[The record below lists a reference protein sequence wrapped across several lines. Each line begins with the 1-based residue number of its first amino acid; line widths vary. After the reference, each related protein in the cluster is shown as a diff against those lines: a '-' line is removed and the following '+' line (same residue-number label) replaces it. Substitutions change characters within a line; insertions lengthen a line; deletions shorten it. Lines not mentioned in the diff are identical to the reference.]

1 MIGLRLLGCCK
12 LCEDSRSWRAFTFYG
27 TLTFFFRWPLFIE
40 TGNLLPLPLSSQLRL
55 RGDLRDPR
63 GRVSGGW
70 EDAGQTRQLQP
81 HRWEG
86 ASIWLTSDYSFFLEA
101 IPKSYLCYFLNPK
114 TKQMTK
120 PLQTSTFFCSK
131 GFLMMIFFADS
142 QQCTIV
148 FWVTWGRTVIFF
160 MLLSLCLDHNV
171 ILCLLSFINS
181 AYHSVSP
188 CV

>member
-12 LCEDSRSWRAFTFYG
+12 LCEDSRSWRAFTCYG

-40 TGNLLPLPLSSQLRL
+40 TGNLLPLPFSSQLRL

-86 ASIWLTSDYSFFLEA
+86 AGIWLTSDYSFFLEA

-114 TKQMTK
+114 TKRMTK

-131 GFLMMIFFADS
+131 GFLMMIFFCRQSTVGQSVLGHMGTNCHIFHACEFMS
-142 QQCTIV
+142 RPQCHSLTA
-148 FWVTWGRTVIFF
+148 FF
-160 MLLSLCLDHNV
+160 HQ
-171 ILCLLSFINS
+171 
-181 AYHSVSP
+181 VS
-188 CV
+188 